1 MRTNHSF
8 FSNLAFKIAEKNI
21 GKTSTNPSV
30 GCLVVKNNSVI
41 SSGATSV
48 NGRPHAEFNA
58 LKKNKNFTGSKIYVT
73 LEPCSHFGV
82 TPPCT
87 RIIKNKKIKK
97 VFYCFDDPDV
107 RTNKKAKITLKKK
120 NIKLIKISNLKN
132 DFYESYFFNK
142 KKNLPF
148 LDAKIALSKD
158 FFTISKR
165 SKWITNSRSRKVGHL
180 IRSRYDGI
188 ISTSKSINKD
198 NSLLNCRIDGLD
210 PLKPDLIIIDRNLK
224 LKKNLKLLELSNK
237 RKTFIFTTSNNV
249 KKINYFKNKGCKIV
263 KLKKLNTKEDFDNL
277 LRKIYK
283 LDKRRLLVE
292 SGLIF
297 LKILVKNKL
306 INNIYVFKSNN
317 KLKNVGYNNVKLSF
331 FRKKK
336 FNNELQVNLNGDKL
350 FKFRVK

>member
-331 FRKKK
+331 FRKK
-336 FNNELQVNLNGDKL
+336 NLIMR
-350 FKFRVK
+350 FR